1 MDINFLKKE
10 LSSILS
16 KKRYEHSIRVLETAI
31 ELAKIY
37 NIDLEKVAIAAILH
51 DFAKEFKRDELVSIS
66 KNFFKE
72 ETEDYLDNIEIL
84 HSYAG
89 TYIAKNKFNINDSD
103 ILNAIKYHTTGRKN
117 MSLIEKI
124 VYIADAI
131 EPKRDYPHVKKIR
144 ELAFKN
150 LDKAILVEVNNK
162 IEYLV
167 NENLVIHINSIEMRN
182 WLLKNKLIGGNKL

>member
-66 KNFFKE
+66 KIFFKE

>member
-124 VYIADAI
+124 VYRS
-131 EPKRDYPHVKKIR
+131 EERRVGKECVSTCKSR
-144 ELAFKN
+144 
-150 LDKAILVEVNNK
+150 
-162 IEYLV
+162 
-167 NENLVIHINSIEMRN
+167 
-182 WLLKNKLIGGNKL
+182 LLPYNYQV

>member
-1 MDINFLKKE
+1 MDINFVKKE
-10 LSSILS
+10 LSSILT
-16 KKRYEHSIRVLETAI
+16 KKIYEHSIRVLETAI

-72 ETEDYLDNIEIL
+72 ETEDYLDYIEIL